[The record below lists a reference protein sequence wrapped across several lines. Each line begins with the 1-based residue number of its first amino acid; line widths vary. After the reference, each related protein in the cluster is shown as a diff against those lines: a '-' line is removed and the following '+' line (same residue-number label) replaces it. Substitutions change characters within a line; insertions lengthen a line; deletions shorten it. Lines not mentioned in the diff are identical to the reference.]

1 MYPPYRYRPARV
13 EPPGEGKPEVKR
25 DLDREVNVSTSK
37 TNKSSGNGHGLRDR
51 AQGVV
56 VLAVPA
62 GQRARD
68 GLLSATKS
76 GMLHARIWTAPRLE
90 DFASVVE
97 TKITPAVAS
106 SLRSS
111 AKRVQPPR
119 ESRMRAMLSLRGLI
133 VLFALLG
140 AAGAAA
146 GIAMRKRYSTATAEA
161 EMTST
166 DSTTTVVPE
175 PTGERMAPDDY
186 RIGSGSNW

>member
-1 MYPPYRYRPARV
+1 M
-13 EPPGEGKPEVKR
+13 
-25 DLDREVNVSTSK
+25 STSK

-56 VLAVPA
+56 VLAAPA

-68 GLLSATKS
+68 GLVSASKS
-76 GMLHARIWTAPRLE
+76 GLLQARIWTAPRLE

-111 AKRVQPPR
+111 AKRVQPSG
-119 ESRMRAMLSLRGLI
+119 ESRMRAMLSLRGLM

-140 AAGAAA
+140 AAGAA

-161 EMTST
+161 EMTNT